1 VEIEIRQINKEIMDG
16 KGEFSIPLG
25 QETDMTA
32 RLFLIWAMAGKSES
46 KPLFERRAGNGPFT
60 DVKHGTDIM
69 PSPAEA
75 STRVSCG
82 IMEGK
87 PALVLL

>member
-1 VEIEIRQINKEIMDG
+1 MQTMDSR
-16 KGEFSIPLG
+16 GEFSIPLG

-32 RLFLIWAMAGKSES
+32 RLFFIRARAGKSES
-46 KPLFERRAGNGPFT
+46 KPLSERRAGNGPFSG
-60 DVKHGTDIM
+60 VKHRLE
-69 PSPAEA
+69 PSPPEA

-82 IMEGK
+82 IVEGK